1 MSKILKLAKEHYD
14 YNDSFCAYDLASK
27 INMDSKVIAMNL
39 KKLRISEK
47 VGSFIASNGQCF
59 YYMRSD
65 EDILKAKRKVND
77 MIDKYDLK
85 QNKFII

>member
-47 VGSFIASNGQCF
+47 VGSFIASNGECL
-59 YYMRSD
+59 YYIRTD
-65 EDILKAKRKVND
+65 ENILKAKKEVND
-77 MIDKYDLK
+77 IIDKYDLK
-85 QNKFII
+85 QKKFDI